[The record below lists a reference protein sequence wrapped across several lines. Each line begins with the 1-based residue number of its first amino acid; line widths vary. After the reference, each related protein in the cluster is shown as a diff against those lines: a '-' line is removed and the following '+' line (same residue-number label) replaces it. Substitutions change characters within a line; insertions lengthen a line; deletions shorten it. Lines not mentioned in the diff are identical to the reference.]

1 MYSRL
6 VIAALAASASAS
18 TNLFPGHMAIRRDLL
33 IARQTTDSGAAPTGT
48 SGDLSDSECQAS
60 LLSIATELPI
70 PSGDLLEWEQSQA
83 GTDPCS
89 VTSIPA
95 TLSSQY
101 SSYTDAVW
109 SWYSESSSELM
120 AAISACP
127 QYAGAVSEVQVCTKA
142 TVTGGGSAE
151 PSVTATTQSD
161 GSEPSESATGSAATG
176 SSTGTATESGSSDSA
191 GTASGSASQ
200 SVETTAGAPL
210 REAGVVGAVLA
221 GVLGVA
227 VAL

>member
-1 MYSRL
+1 MYSQF
-6 VIAALAASASAS
+6 VIAALAATASAS
-18 TNLFPGHMAIRRDLL
+18 TNLFPGHVAIRRDLL

-60 LLSIATELPI
+60 LISIATELPT
-70 PSGDLLEWEQSQA
+70 PSDDLLEWEQSQLEA

-89 VTSIPA
+89 ITSVPA

-101 SSYTDAVW
+101 SSYTDAVL
-109 SWYSESSSELM
+109 SWYSESSSELI

-127 QYAGAVSEVQVCTKA
+127 QYAGAVSEADVCTK
-142 TVTGGGSAE
+142 VTMTSGSVE
-151 PSVTATTQSD
+151 PSATHATGSD
-161 GSEPSESATGSAATG
+161 SSEPSATGSAATG
-176 SSTGTATESGSSDSA
+176 HSTGTATEST

-200 SVETTAGAPL
+200 STETTAGAPL
-210 REAGVVGAVLA
+210 REAGIIGAVLA

-227 VAL
+227 VVL

>member
-1 MYSRL
+1 MYSQF
-6 VIAALAASASAS
+6 VIAALAATASAS
-18 TNLFPGHMAIRRDLL
+18 TNLFPGHVAIRRDLL

-48 SGDLSDSECQAS
+48 SGGLSDSECQAS

-89 VTSIPA
+89 VTSVPA
-95 TLSSQY
+95 ALSSEY
-101 SSYTDAVW
+101 SSYTDAVL
-109 SWYSESSSELM
+109 SWYSESSSELI

-127 QYAGAVSEVQVCTKA
+127 QYAGAVSEVQVCTKVA
-142 TVTGGGSAE
+142 TTGGSVE
-151 PSVTATTQSD
+151 PSATAGTQSD
-161 GSEPSESATGSAATG
+161 GSEASATG
-176 SSTGTATESGSSDSA
+176 SSTGTATESGSSDST

-210 REAGVVGAVLA
+210 REAGIVGAVLA